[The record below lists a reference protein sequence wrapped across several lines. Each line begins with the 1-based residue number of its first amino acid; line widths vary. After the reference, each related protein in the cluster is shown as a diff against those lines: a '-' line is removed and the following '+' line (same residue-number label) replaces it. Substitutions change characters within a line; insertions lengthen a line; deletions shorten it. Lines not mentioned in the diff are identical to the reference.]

1 MSSSVTCFAFMEMLK
16 RRSAAAGVLKVTVK
30 LDGVT
35 VTVYP
40 SALLMVGLT
49 EKSSLS

>member
-1 MSSSVTCFAFMEMLK
+1 MTCFAFMEMLK
-16 RRSAAAGVLKVTVK
+16 RRSVRVSAAAGVLKVTVK